1 MFHNDSKIKQGFW
14 LTLNTEIVL
23 EETVIELLF
32 EFGVSPFQFGCFIEG
47 LGKVKMGH

>member
-1 MFHNDSKIKQGFW
+1 MTQRLSKVSDW
-14 LTLNTEIVL
+14 PLNTEIVL

-32 EFGVSPFQFGCFIEG
+32 EFGVSPFQFGCFNEG

>member
-1 MFHNDSKIKQGFW
+1 MTQRLSKASDW
-14 LTLNTEIVL
+14 PLNTEIVL

>member
-1 MFHNDSKIKQGFW
+1 MTQRLNKVFDW
-14 LTLNTEIVL
+14 PLNTEIVL

>member
-1 MFHNDSKIKQGFW
+1 MTQRLSKVSDW
-14 LTLNTEIVL
+14 PLNTEIFL

-32 EFGVSPFQFGCFIEG
+32 VSPFQFGCFIEA